1 MLRTKHDNEISIYAN
16 DIEVCSTIN
25 AWSKCDGRVR
35 TTKKIPRILWN
46 WWWNEKRIR
55 YTCILFLVFL
65 NENYMTQRTKT
76 ITHYRNANLLLEN
89 LSSESNLFETLVWRL
104 LLLLLVV
111 GGYFCLFLHL
121 TNALLLFIFVPW
133 SQSKCVFYKH
143 THFMQSYSE
152 IYEIDL
158 GRKFLF
164 ILILRPCII
173 LISFHSFHINYY
185 SFM

>member
-1 MLRTKHDNEISIYAN
+1 MLRTMRFPFTQ
-16 DIEVCSTIN
+16 TILKFAARLMHGQN
-25 AWSKCDGRVR
+25 VMVVR

-55 YTCILFLVFL
+55 YTSILFLVFL

-76 ITHYRNANLLLEN
+76 ITHYQNANLLLEN

-143 THFMQSYSE
+143 TFHAIVQWNLWDRSRSE
-152 IYEIDL
+152 IPVYINITTMYNIDIVSQL
-158 GRKFLF
+158 
-164 ILILRPCII
+164 
-173 LISFHSFHINYY
+173 SH
-185 SFM
+185 